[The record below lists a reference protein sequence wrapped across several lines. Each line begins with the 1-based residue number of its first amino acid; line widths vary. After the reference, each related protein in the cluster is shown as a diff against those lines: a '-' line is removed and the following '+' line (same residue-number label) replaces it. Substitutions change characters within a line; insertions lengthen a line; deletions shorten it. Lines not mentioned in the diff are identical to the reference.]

1 MRTETNKIASF
12 ITQLRLQRGLT
23 QKELAGLLGTSQSA
37 VNRIEGG
44 NQNLSMETLAKI
56 SQALNKEIITLSRGD
71 MSFKIE
77 GGHKLAGTVTVK
89 VSKNA
94 AVSILCASLLNKG
107 MTILKQVPRIE
118 EVYRIIEV
126 LKSIGV
132 SVRWNGEDL
141 IIQCPKRL
149 RLSTIDKEAA
159 MRTRSIIMFLGP
171 LIHSQTE
178 FTLPPPGGCKLGSR
192 TIRPHLYALENFGVS
207 IKATPEG
214 WHVKVGK
221 FIKNTKVVMYE
232 SGNTPT
238 ENAILAAARADGT
251 TEIHRAA
258 SNYMVQDLCFFLQ
271 KLGVQIEGI
280 GTHKLII
287 HGKPIIN
294 TRVEYSPSEDPIE
307 AMTFLSI
314 AATTNSPIN
323 INRVPID
330 FIELELLKLQKM
342 GCRYKISPSYKA
354 NNGITNLV
362 DISCLPHGELS
373 ALEDKIEAH
382 DDPGMNIDSLPY
394 FVPVAAS
401 AKGKTLIHD
410 WTYENRAIYYIELTK
425 LNAAVSLLD
434 VHRVLVTGPTDW
446 KPTDVV
452 CPPALRPA
460 VIILIAMLAAPGT
473 SILRNVYSINRGYE
487 DLANRLNELGAKIS
501 VIRDL

>member
-1 MRTETNKIASF
+1 MRTETTKIASF
-12 ITQLRLQRGLT
+12 ISQLRLQRGLT
-23 QKELAGLLGTSQSA
+23 QKELANLLGTSQSA
-37 VNRIEGG
+37 VNRIESGR
-44 NQNLSMETLAKI
+44 QNLSMEMLAKI

-71 MSFKIE
+71 MSFAIE
-77 GGHKLAGTVTVK
+77 GGRKLSGSVTTK

-94 AVSILCASLLNKG
+94 TVGLLCASLLNQG
-107 MTILKQVPRIE
+107 STTLKHAPRIE

-132 SVRWNGEDL
+132 SVRWEGENL
-141 IIQCPKRL
+141 TIQPPKHL
-149 RLSTIDKEAA
+149 RLNTIDKEAA

-171 LIHSQTE
+171 LIHSQNE

-192 TIRPHLYALENFGVS
+192 TIRPHLFALENFGVKV
-207 IKATPEG
+207 KATPEG
-214 WHVKVGK
+214 WHVKVGQS
-221 FIKNTKVVMYE
+221 IKNNRIVMYE

-238 ENAILAAARADGT
+238 ENAIMAAAKVNGIT
-251 TEIHRAA
+251 TINRAA
-258 SNYMVQDLCFFLQ
+258 SNYMVQDLCLFLQ
-271 KLGVQIEGI
+271 KLGVKIDGI
-280 GTHKLII
+280 GTHTLTI
-287 HGKPIIN
+287 HGKPVIN
-294 TRVEYSPSEDPIE
+294 TDVEYYPSEDPIE
-307 AMTFLSI
+307 AVTFLSI
-314 AATTNSPIN
+314 AATTNSAIT
-323 INRVPID
+323 IKRAPID

-342 GCRYKISPSYKA
+342 GCRYTLSQVYKA
-354 NNGITNLV
+354 NNGVTNLA
-362 DISCLPHGELS
+362 DINCLQHSGLV

-394 FVPVAAS
+394 FAPIAAT

-410 WTYENRAIYYIELTK
+410 WTYENRAIYYVELNK
-425 LNAAVSLLD
+425 LNASVSLLD
-434 VHRVLVTGPTDW
+434 VHRVLVTGPTEW
-446 KPTDVV
+446 KPADLV